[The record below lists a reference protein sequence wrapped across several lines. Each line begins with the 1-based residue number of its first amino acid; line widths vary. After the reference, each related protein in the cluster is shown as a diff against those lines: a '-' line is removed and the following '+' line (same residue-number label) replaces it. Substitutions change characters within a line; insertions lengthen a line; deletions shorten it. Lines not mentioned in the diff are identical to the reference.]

1 MAAEKLERALVA
13 STAEL
18 DKEER
23 TLIELKYT
31 QRLPVRVIAAGL
43 ATSEKA
49 VESRL
54 TRVRQRLRTMT
65 LERLKNE
72 TV

>member
-31 QRLPVRVIAAGL
+31 QRLPVREIAARL